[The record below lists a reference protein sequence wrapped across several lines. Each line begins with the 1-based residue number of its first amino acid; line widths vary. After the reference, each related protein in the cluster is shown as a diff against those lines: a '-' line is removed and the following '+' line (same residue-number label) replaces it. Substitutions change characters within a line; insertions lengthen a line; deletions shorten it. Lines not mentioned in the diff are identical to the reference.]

1 MGRSFNVDNRAKD
14 REQDELT
21 IGDVVWKPVRRTNKV
36 TGEVQAIAT
45 HTEELTKRAA
55 AAEEAGEPIPK
66 EVTAEFN
73 TLLYEQ
79 IALLIRDGD
88 GKPPAGPKRD
98 EHGAVTEEGFL
109 EQHLDIRDATPVLR
123 FLMGNDPDQPLQGED
138 VDEDESGE
146 GGAPLSTPTSSPTPT
161 SPASAPSSESSD
173 VSAEQMPAPDGSGE
187 EDWPGP
193 AEVTEATAPATRT
206 PTG

>member
-1 MGRSFNVDNRAKD
+1 MGRSFNVDDRAGA

-21 IGDVVWKPVRRTNKV
+21 IGGTTWKPVRRTNKV

-45 HTEELTKRAA
+45 TTESLTKRAA
-55 AAEEAGEPIPK
+55 EAEEKGEPIPK

-79 IALLIRDGD
+79 IALLIRDPE

-98 EHGAVTEEGFL
+98 EHNVVTEEGFL

-138 VDEDESGE
+138 VDDDDAE

-173 VSAEQMPAPDGSGE
+173 VSAEPTQTPDGND

-193 AEVTEATAPATRT
+193 AEVEQVATAPATRT

>member
-1 MGRSFNVDNRAKD
+1 MGRTFNVDNRAKD
-14 REQDELT
+14 READELT

-55 AAEEAGEPIPK
+55 AAEAAEEPIPP

-73 TLLYEQ
+73 KLLYEQ
-79 IALLIRDGD
+79 IALLIRDAEGNQ
-88 GKPPAGPKRD
+88 PAGPKCD
-98 EHGAVTEEGFL
+98 EHGAVEEEGFL

-138 VDEDESGE
+138 VDEDAE
-146 GGAPLSTPTSSPTPT
+146 GGGPLSTPTSSPTPT
-161 SPASAPSSESSD
+161 SPASAPSSESSGD
-173 VSAEQMPAPDGSGE
+173 SSEPTHEPDGSAE

-193 AEVTEATAPATRT
+193 EEVTEVTAPATPT

>member
-1 MGRSFNVDNRAKD
+1 MGRQFNVDDRAGQ

-55 AAEEAGEPIPK
+55 AAEEANEPIPK

-88 GKPPAGPKRD
+88 GKPPAGPTRD
-98 EHGAVTEEGFL
+98 EHGDVTEEGFL

-138 VDEDESGE
+138 VDDESGE
-146 GGAPLSTPTSSPTPT
+146 GGPPLSTPTSSPTPT

-173 VSAEQMPAPDGSGE
+173 DSGEPRPAPDGSAE

-193 AEVTEATAPATRT
+193 AEVEEATAPATRT